1 MLVHEAGPGCAFLAH
16 RHQGGPRTSPP
27 CPARPFPALQLALY
41 PPLEEMLGG
50 AGWGERRPACKRCS
64 VHRLSTQQRE
74 RVREWPRGLSSQGH
88 ASAASWACWLTLPLS
103 AFRARAALLAR
114 VLASCCLRGLAASP
128 SVLRASGGWHP
139 GPAAHSAGLT
149 SPGLS
154 QCCPSS
160 EIQIF
165 QPPGPGSFVGTCQ
178 LGKTMTL
185 RQRYHRRS
193 HCSGG

>member
-1 MLVHEAGPGCAFLAH
+1 MLTVIREARRPLPHA
-16 RHQGGPRTSPP
+16 RHALSLHSSWHCTHLWKRCLVGRSGGTPP
-27 CPARPFPALQLALY
+27 HL
-41 PPLEEMLGG
+41 
-50 AGWGERRPACKRCS
+50 ERRPACKRCS

-74 RVREWPRGLSSQGH
+74 RVREWLRGLSPHGH
-88 ASAASWACWLTLPLS
+88 ASAASWACWLAPLLS
-103 AFRARAALLAR
+103 AFRAGAALLAR
-114 VLASCCLRGLAASP
+114 VLACCCPCGLAASP

-165 QPPGPGSFVGTCQ
+165 QPSGPGSFVGTCQ

-193 HCSGG
+193 HCSGGRG